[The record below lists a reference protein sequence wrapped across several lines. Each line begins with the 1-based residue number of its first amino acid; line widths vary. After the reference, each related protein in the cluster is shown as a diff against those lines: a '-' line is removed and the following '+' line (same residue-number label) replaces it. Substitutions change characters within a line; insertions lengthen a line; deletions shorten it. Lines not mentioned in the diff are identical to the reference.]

1 MYNMNKQNPTITTV
15 RKMLTAPLFLV
26 AIIGYSAYGLFQFI
40 GAFAGSSISDN
51 LIYKLMRMQGVYGL
65 NSLYYNIYGM
75 GYNFIKVVT
84 TLIGI
89 IPVLLIITGMWMLF
103 VSVKTSKENTIGTAG
118 LTMIRVIVIIR
129 LVALCISVILLE
141 IGFLFLMKYANPTIM
156 FVVMI
161 LVLGIASVG
170 IIYYVKLSATIQTMK
185 ITIFTG
191 VPNNGISQY
200 LIVICYIMGGVSA
213 LMALVALATLSLFGL
228 LSNAGLAT
236 SNIVFAIYLSKYR
249 INMDCLIQNPNVVLI
264 QQKQAQ
270 YQNQN
275 QQAPQYQRPQP
286 QNIETTLLDYYNET
300 SVLSGQMVSEG
311 QMKLIRWTRQKTGE
325 IFCIN
330 KDLFW
335 IGKVAEAV
343 DYCIT
348 DNTAISRRHVL
359 VSFKEGSCFIRDNHS
374 TNRVFLNGRVLP
386 PDTDIKVSDGDRVR
400 LADEEFIVNIE

>member
-170 IIYYVKLSATIQTMK
+170 IIYYVKLRDRKS
-185 ITIFTG
+185 
-191 VPNNGISQY
+191 
-200 LIVICYIMGGVSA
+200 
-213 LMALVALATLSLFGL
+213 
-228 LSNAGLAT
+228 
-236 SNIVFAIYLSKYR
+236 
-249 INMDCLIQNPNVVLI
+249 VV
-264 QQKQAQ
+264 
-270 YQNQN
+270 
-275 QQAPQYQRPQP
+275 
-286 QNIETTLLDYYNET
+286 
-300 SVLSGQMVSEG
+300 
-311 QMKLIRWTRQKTGE
+311 
-325 IFCIN
+325 
-330 KDLFW
+330 
-335 IGKVAEAV
+335 
-343 DYCIT
+343 
-348 DNTAISRRHVL
+348 
-359 VSFKEGSCFIRDNHS
+359 
-374 TNRVFLNGRVLP
+374 
-386 PDTDIKVSDGDRVR
+386 
-400 LADEEFIVNIE
+400 